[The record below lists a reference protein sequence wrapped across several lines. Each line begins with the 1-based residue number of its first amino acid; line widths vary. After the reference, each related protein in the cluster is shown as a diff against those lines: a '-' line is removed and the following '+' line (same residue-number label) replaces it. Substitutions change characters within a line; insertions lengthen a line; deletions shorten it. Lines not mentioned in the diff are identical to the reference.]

1 MPMNSSLSLAP
12 LAAGL
17 AVGALLIAACRS
29 ETPAPEAPAPLASD
43 VASAVPL
50 SGDVASAVPLSGDVV
65 SAVHGRS
72 SRVPAMVAPP
82 IASLDGSAYEAALR
96 VALPRVPPEEETGL
110 HNVYHLSQN
119 IISGSEPLG
128 EEAFQLLHDM
138 GVRTILSVDGK
149 VPDEE
154 LAAKYGMEY
163 VHVPIQYRGISDD
176 EMTRIAKTFRERDGP
191 FYVHCYH
198 GKHRGPAAAEIGRLV
213 LDGITR
219 EQALAEMRQWC
230 GTAESYEGLYRTIAG
245 AQVPSVGETD
255 RYAWDFPAAERASGF
270 RELMI
275 EVSRA
280 DDNLKYLSKHE
291 WQPGD
296 DHPDVDA
303 GNESFKLA
311 DALDAAARLD
321 EVTEKPAD
329 FVGWMQDTVEQSA
342 ALRDAIRAVSA
353 GTGTSADVAAAY
365 KLLSASCSACH
376 DVYRND

>member
-1 MPMNSSLSLAP
+1 
-12 LAAGL
+12 
-17 AVGALLIAACRS
+17 
-29 ETPAPEAPAPLASD
+29 
-43 VASAVPL
+43 
-50 SGDVASAVPLSGDVV
+50 
-65 SAVHGRS
+65 
-72 SRVPAMVAPP
+72 
-82 IASLDGSAYEAALR
+82 
-96 VALPRVPPEEETGL
+96 
-110 HNVYHLSQN
+110 
-119 IISGSEPLG
+119 
-128 EEAFQLLHDM
+128 M

-191 FYVHCYH
+191 FYVHCFH

-255 RYAWDFPAAERASGF
+255 RYAWDFPAAERAGGF

-329 FVGWMQDTVEQSA
+329 FVGWMQDSVEQSA